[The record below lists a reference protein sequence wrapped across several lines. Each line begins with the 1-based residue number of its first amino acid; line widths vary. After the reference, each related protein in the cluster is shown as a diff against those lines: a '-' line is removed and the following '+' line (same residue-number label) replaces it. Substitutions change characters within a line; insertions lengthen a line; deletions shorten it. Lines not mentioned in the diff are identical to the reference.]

1 MALRCFNELFEILN
15 MRVAIYGRKITKQT
29 LSAFN
34 EVFDTIR
41 SFGWSILLEED
52 LSKSL
57 MQKAPVTFPF
67 KTFASHLDLPSDVD
81 MMISIG
87 GDGTF
92 LKSVEYIRD
101 SEIPILGI
109 NAGRLGFLANVY
121 REHIQEALGLVRD
134 KKYIFQKRSLL
145 TVNVDGLQGEKDF
158 FAMNELAIHK
168 KDTSSMINLNVLL
181 DGNFL
186 NTYWSDGL
194 IISTPTGSTAYN
206 LSCGGPIVTPGCQVH
221 ILTPIAPHNL
231 NVRPMVIPDHMPI
244 TLNVEGRGRSYLM
257 SIDGKSH
264 SIKQGQEILV
274 KKADFMINV
283 IKFENN
289 NFLDTIRNKML
300 WGIDKRN

>member
-1 MALRCFNELFEILN
+1 MQ
-15 MRVAIYGRKITKQT
+15 VAIYGRKITKLT
-29 LSAFN
+29 LPAFT
-34 EVFDTIR
+34 EILETIS
-41 SFGWSILLEED
+41 SFGWGILLEEE

-57 MQKAPVTFPF
+57 NQKGLNSDST
-67 KTFASHLDLPSDVD
+67 KTFSFHKHLKEGVDL
-81 MMISIG
+81 MISVG

-92 LKSVEYIRD
+92 LKSVDYVRD
-101 SEIPILGI
+101 SEIPVLGI
-109 NAGRLGFLANVY
+109 NTGRLGFLANVAKDQ
-121 REHIQEALGLVRD
+121 IQEALSLIKA

-145 TVNVDGLQGEKDF
+145 SVHVNDGTGAQDF
-158 FAMNELAIHK
+158 FAMNELALHK
-168 KDTSSMINLNVLL
+168 KDTSSMITVKVSL

-186 NTYWSDGL
+186 NSYWSDGL
-194 IISTPTGSTAYN
+194 IVSTPTGSTAYN

-221 ILTPIAPHNL
+221 IVTPIAPHNL

-257 SIDGKSH
+257 SIDGKSR
-264 SIKQGQEILV
+264 SIKQGQEIV
-274 KKADFMINV
+274 INKAAFMINV